1 MKFVYDV
8 GLLEQRLNG
17 LSKFCSL
24 LLWVNF
30 HLRSQILLFEIGSL
44 FRDYKEVSM
53 ILIMG

>member
-8 GLLEQRLNG
+8 GLLEQSLFD

-24 LLWVNF
+24 LLWINF
-30 HLRSQILLFEIGSL
+30 HLRSQILLFEIESL

>member
-8 GLLEQRLNG
+8 GLLEQRLFD

-24 LLWVNF
+24 HTWVNF
-30 HLRSQILLFEIGSL
+30 HLRSQIQLFEIESL

>member
-8 GLLEQRLNG
+8 GLLEQSLFD

-24 LLWVNF
+24 LLLISV
-30 HLRSQILLFEIGSL
+30 HLRSPILLFEIESL

-53 ILIMG
+53 ILIIG

>member
-1 MKFVYDV
+1 MKFVYAV
-8 GLLEQRLNG
+8 GLLEQRLFD

-24 LLWVNF
+24 LLWINF
-30 HLRSQILLFEIGSL
+30 YLRSQIQLFEIESL